1 MPEEKKDY
9 LRILKHN
16 IKGPLTV
23 IKGYLSFWESDA
35 YQKFPP
41 EKQKDF
47 ILKALEG
54 TKKMEKTIE
63 EVFEKL
69 KSMQVEGRI
78 QVPEEGEESNKEQ
91 GGNK

>member
-23 IKGYLSFWESDA
+23 IKGYLSFWESDS

-54 TKKMEKTIE
+54 TKKMEESIE
-63 EVFEKL
+63 DVFEKL
-69 KSMQVEGRI
+69 KSMQVEGKI
-78 QVPEEGEESNKEQ
+78 QVSETEEKPEEKQ
-91 GGNK
+91 GSKN

>member
-1 MPEEKKDY
+1 MAEEKRDY

-23 IKGYLSFWESDA
+23 IKGYLSFWESDS
-35 YQKFPP
+35 YQKFSP

-54 TKKMEKTIE
+54 TKKMEEAIE
-63 EVFEKL
+63 DVFEKL
-69 KSMQVEGRI
+69 KSMQEEGKI
-78 QVPEEGEESNKEQ
+78 QVVEEEETSQ
-91 GGNK
+91 SQDGNK